1 MRKELADRVDWERG
15 ADRSPS
21 DCAQTFEMDTGMRVA
36 GAASLQPQINR
47 AESLLK
53 VDRVAGFNVS
63 REGTGGELGGAGGE
77 EGRDLEGDIG
87 LAVAGGDF
95 DAGGVQPAGGAAD
108 LVAPAGGGGID
119 AFGIF
124 DAGKFFRALGGV
136 DDRVFREWDR
146 IKDELL

>member
-1 MRKELADRVDWERG
+1 MRTEPADRADWARG

-21 DCAQTFEMDTGMRVA
+21 DCAQTIEMDTGMRVA

-47 AESLLK
+47 ANSLLK
-53 VDRVAGFNVS
+53 VDRVAGFDVS

-77 EGRDLEGDIG
+77 EGRDFEGDVG

-95 DAGGVQPAGGAAD
+95 DAGGVEPAGGAAD

-119 AFGIF
+119 GLGNF
-124 DAGKFFRALGGV
+124 DA
-136 DDRVFREWDR
+136 
-146 IKDELL
+146 